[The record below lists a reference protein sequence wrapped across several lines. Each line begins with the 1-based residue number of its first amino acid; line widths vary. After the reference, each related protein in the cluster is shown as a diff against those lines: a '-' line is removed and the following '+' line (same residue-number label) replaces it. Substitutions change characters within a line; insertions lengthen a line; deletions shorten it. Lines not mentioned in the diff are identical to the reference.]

1 MIHLTKEQV
10 VLLHSLAVAQTG
22 GADGIRDEGL
32 LDSAIGAPMQ
42 SFDGKD
48 LYPTVQTKAA
58 MLAFSLI
65 NNHPFVDGNKRI
77 GILAMLTVLELNG
90 IAVEV
95 SDEAIISLG
104 LSIAQGKANPNEIAE
119 WIIKNTK

>member
-1 MIHLTKEQV
+1 
-10 VLLHSLAVAQTG
+10 
-22 GADGIRDEGL
+22 
-32 LDSAIGAPMQ
+32 
-42 SFDGKD
+42 
-48 LYPTVQTKAA
+48 
-58 MLAFSLI
+58 
-65 NNHPFVDGNKRI
+65 
-77 GILAMLTVLELNG
+77 MLTVLELNG

>member
-22 GADGIRDEGL
+22 GSDGIRDEGL

-58 MLAFSLI
+58 ML
-65 NNHPFVDGNKRI
+65 V
-77 GILAMLTVLELNG
+77 LA
-90 IAVEV
+90 
-95 SDEAIISLG
+95 
-104 LSIAQGKANPNEIAE
+104 
-119 WIIKNTK
+119 